1 MTFKDTMLIPP
12 PSKGEWL
19 AIAVDMKPWSELV
32 GEPIAGVIGCE
43 ILSQMPI
50 SIDGRNKSITFHN
63 RHKQFW
69 SPGLGEFMTIIG
81 GLPCCSANIDNRSMK
96 SDQYFVMATGCA
108 TDLLLKPAKGEA
120 DVKAGSLSF
129 SGRDFPNPATAA
141 LKPDSVYFVADKY
154 GVPDPG
160 QVGIIGAR
168 ILDDYQLLLDFEHQK
183 MMAIPNKQK

>member
-43 ILSQMPI
+43 ILSQMPVA
-50 SIDGRNKSITFHN
+50 IDGRNKPITFHN

-69 SPGLGEFMTIIG
+69 SPGQGEFMTIIG
-81 GLPCCSANIDNRSMK
+81 DLPCCGASIDN
-96 SDQYFVMATGCA
+96 G
-108 TDLLLKPAKGEA
+108 PE
-120 DVKAGSLSF
+120 AGSVFRVGDRMRDRSAAEAGEGEGGRESRSLGF

-141 LKPDSVYFVADKY
+141 LKPDSVYYVADK
-154 GVPDPG
+154 
-160 QVGIIGAR
+160 
-168 ILDDYQLLLDFEHQK
+168 
-183 MMAIPNKQK
+183 